1 VHVAKAV
8 DVYTERNSG
17 DHNKHQCRD
26 GVEQEAEFDNQ
37 FFRECQPSL
46 VKEHSLQAM
55 HSAVGQHFL
64 ESGITTK
71 EISESCEIAEYQTQA
86 HSGDAKTG
94 SELMAHLASGNA
106 QQQEVE

>member
-1 VHVAKAV
+1 
-8 DVYTERNSG
+8 VYTERNGG

-46 VKEHSLQAM
+46 VKEHCLNALQCAICRYL
-55 HSAVGQHFL
+55 L
-64 ESGITTK
+64 ESSTK
-71 EISESCEIAEYQTQA
+71 EVSERSEIAEYQTQA